1 MGHPAT
7 GAMTMDVERE
17 RQLMEAAVEHFNSG
31 RFFESHEFWEDMWHE
46 EAPRERDFVQGL
58 IQVAAG
64 FVHFR
69 RGNLRGAITLT
80 ERGVE
85 RLERYPQRHR
95 GVQSGQL
102 ASDARRALGD
112 FRLALSGQLE
122 PDGVRLPRV
131 EYDPSGYVSGHP

>member
-1 MGHPAT
+1 
-7 GAMTMDVERE
+7 MDVEQE
-17 RQLMEAAVEHFNSG
+17 RRLMQLAVDHFNAG
-31 RFFESHEFWEDMWHE
+31 DFFESHEFWEDMWHE

-64 FVHFR
+64 LVHFQ

-80 ERGVE
+80 ERGVA

-102 ASDARRALGD
+102 AADAKRTLGE
-112 FRLALSGQLE
+112 FRLAQSGQLKAQA
-122 PDGVRLPRV
+122 VRLPRV
-131 EYDPSGYVSGHP
+131 EYDAAGYVSGHR